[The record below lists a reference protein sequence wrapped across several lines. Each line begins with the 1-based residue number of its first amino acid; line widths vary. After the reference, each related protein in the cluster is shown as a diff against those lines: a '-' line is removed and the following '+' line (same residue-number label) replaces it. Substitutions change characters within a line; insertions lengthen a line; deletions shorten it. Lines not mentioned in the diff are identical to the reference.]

1 MPWMCLYG
9 NRLSVREQNISESD
23 MEEKQYYTINEFI
36 VTLQRQGMLLD
47 SNVGADEP
55 GLNNIGD
62 SPVSGLTY
70 NSKEAEPGTLFV
82 CKGETF
88 KQEYLQEAFD
98 RGAICYVSE
107 TPYPVYPAAD
117 KTAGESDSTA
127 QRVPAIIVKNV
138 REAMPVLAA
147 KYYRRPWENLKVTG
161 VGGTKGKSTSVYYM
175 KAIVDDYMASIGGK
189 ESAVISSI
197 EMYDGKERYES
208 HITTPEAMELQR
220 HMRNAVDS
228 GIEYLQMEVSS
239 QALKYNR
246 VDEIRLD
253 VGVYMNISEDHISP
267 IEHSSFDD
275 YFTSKMKMFA
285 MTDTAIINM
294 DSDHADIVLEHA
306 RTSARRVIT
315 FAVTGERI
323 CAEEMKLDFCAYDVK
338 KKGLGTDFKVKYAGT
353 VPGIPDAFD
362 EQFEL
367 TMPGFFN
374 VENALGVI
382 AAAVCLEIPIE
393 YIKSGIR
400 RARSSGRMETT
411 ISRDGK
417 VIAIVDYAHN
427 KLSFEKLYGSTV
439 MEYPGCS
446 IVGIFG
452 CPGGKAFNRREE
464 LALIAGE
471 VAEKLYL
478 VPEDPGPEEPEEIS
492 RQIAEHVKKTG
503 CPYEIIDNR
512 GDAIRKAIFE
522 DCSNDKK
529 VLLITGK
536 GDETRQKIGK
546 EYIDCES
553 DTSFVARFMEEY
565 DEKI

>member
-1 MPWMCLYG
+1 MLT
-9 NRLSVREQNISESD
+9 
-23 MEEKQYYTINEFI
+23 K
-36 VTLQRQGMLLD
+36 TLQMKGMLLD

-55 GLNNIGD
+55 GLNEIGD
-62 SPVSGLTY
+62 SPVLGLTY

-82 CKGETF
+82 CKGEAF

-107 TPYPVYPAAD
+107 TPYPVHPAAD
-117 KTAGESDSTA
+117 NASGVFEGAA
-127 QRVPAIIVKNV
+127 QRVPAIIVKNI

-147 KYYRRPWENLKVTG
+147 KYYCRPWEELKVTG

-197 EMYDGKERYES
+197 EMYDGVERYES

-220 HMRNAVDS
+220 HMRNAADS

-246 VDEIRLD
+246 VDEVRLD

-306 RTSARRVIT
+306 RASARRVIT
-315 FAVTGERI
+315 FAVTDKRT
-323 CAEEMKLDFCAYDVK
+323 CTEEMKLDFCAYDVK
-338 KKGLGTDFKVKYAGT
+338 KKGPGTDFKVRYTGT

-374 VENALGVI
+374 VENALGGY
-382 AAAVCLEIPIE
+382 CCSCLLLEIPME

-417 VIAIVDYAHN
+417 VTAIVDYAHN

-439 MEYPGCS
+439 MEISGIQYCGHIRLSGEAKPSTGVRNWHLSPGKQLEKT
-446 IVGIFG
+446 VLY
-452 CPGGKAFNRREE
+452 RRSPD
-464 LALIAGE
+464 LR
-471 VAEKLYL
+471 KR
-478 VPEDPGPEEPEEIS
+478 EEIS
-492 RQIAEHVKKTG
+492 RQTLSMLKKQ
-503 CPYEIIDNR
+503 
-512 GDAIRKAIFE
+512 A
-522 DCSNDKK
+522 
-529 VLLITGK
+529 VLM
-536 GDETRQKIGK
+536 R
-546 EYIDCES
+546 
-553 DTSFVARFMEEY
+553 
-565 DEKI
+565 